1 MKKEKKLYDTY
12 FKMVWAYM
20 PLSNNEIS
28 EIDIDHRVRP
38 YLLCLEKENFYY
50 AFPATS
56 NVFNNKIRYEN
67 QMIIMDSIIDDKK
80 SLINLGQIYELPK
93 RNIRSDFYNINSEY
107 SNEIIKKVQACF
119 EYSNYPEEFKEYFQ
133 NKRFSYSVNDLV
145 ESNSQLYTIVGYK
158 GRNILFALP
167 TYTYPKINTVEKITD
182 GLKYFVDI
190 SDVKCL
196 KRGDIDFYKTKIY
209 GFLIGKYEKD
219 KEELEKLINYYYKN
233 FEVIKENKDYTII
246 KNLEPGMI
254 ISFMFEEELH
264 KMIIL
269 ENNNNSLNVLFGKDN
284 QLYRDFS
291 YLTIPSNIKL
301 NYDIV
306 GNLEDSRLE
315 KLIYNNSENKYKQKN
330 NIKLIKKLNNIT
342 K

>member
-38 YLLCLEKENFYY
+38 YLLCLEKEDFYY

-67 QMIIMDSIIDDKK
+67 QMIVMDSIIDDKK
-80 SLINLGQIYELPK
+80 SLINLGKIYELPK

-119 EYSNYPEEFKEYFQ
+119 EYSDYPEEFKEFFR
-133 NKRFSYSVNDLV
+133 NKKFNYSVNDLV
-145 ESNSQLYTIVGYK
+145 ESNGQLYTIVGYK

-182 GLKYFVDI
+182 GLKYYVDI
-190 SDVKCL
+190 SDINCL
-196 KRGDIDFYKTKIY
+196 KRGDIDFYKTKLY
-209 GFLIGKYEKD
+209 GFLIGNEEKD
-219 KEELEKLINYYYKN
+219 KEDLEKLINYYKEKN
-233 FEVIKENKDYTII
+233 VIKENKDYTII
-246 KNLEPGMI
+246 KNLDVGMI
-254 ISFMFEEELH
+254 ISFMFEEEPH

-269 ENNNNSLNVLFGKDN
+269 ENNDNNLNVLFGKEN
-284 QLYRDFS
+284 EVYRDYI
-291 YLTIPSNIKL
+291 YLTIPTDIKL
-301 NYDIV
+301 NYEIV
-306 GNLEDSRLE
+306 GNLEESRLE
-315 KLIYNNSENKYKQKN
+315 KLKYNNLENKYNKKN
-330 NIKLIKKLNNIT
+330 NLRLIKKLNNINE
-342 K
+342 